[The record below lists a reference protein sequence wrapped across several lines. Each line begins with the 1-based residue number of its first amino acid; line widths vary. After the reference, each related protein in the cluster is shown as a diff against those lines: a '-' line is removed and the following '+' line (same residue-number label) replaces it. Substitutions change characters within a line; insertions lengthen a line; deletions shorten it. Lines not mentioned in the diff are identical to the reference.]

1 MESTRRCGILLH
13 PTSLPGPY
21 GAGDFGADAYHF
33 ADWLASARQSFWQM
47 LPLCDIGTG
56 NSPYMSPSAFA
67 GNIFLI
73 GLDTLCNAGWLK
85 KEELIPDNAFDRY
98 RVHYPTV
105 SAFRMSRLKLA
116 SGRFFGSAD
125 TAARHAFELF
135 CEQSA
140 FWLDNYALFRTLNDS
155 YGATWQRLAR
165 TLRPKKPRST
175 GQLCRRTR
183 CRYPVL
189 EILPVV
195 FLRTM
200 ASLAYLCPFKRHRHY
215 RRHPDFRLFKQR
227 RRLGTPRTVRSGF
240 LGIPAHRRRRPSRPV
255 QRQRTTLGQPPV

>member
-21 GAGDFGADAYHF
+21 GAGDFGADAYYF

-67 GNIFLI
+67 GNLFLI

-85 KEELIPDNAFDRY
+85 KEELVPDNAFDRY
-98 RVHYPTV
+98 RVHYPAV

-116 SGRFFGSAD
+116 SDRFFGSAD

-155 YGATWQRLAR
+155 YGATWQRWPEPFARKNPAALANFAEEHAVDIR
-165 TLRPKKPRST
+165 FWKFWRD
-175 GQLCRRTR
+175 
-183 CRYPVL
+183 
-189 EILPVV
+189 E
-195 FLRTM
+195 
-200 ASLAYLCPFKRHRHY
+200 
-215 RRHPDFRLFKQR
+215 
-227 RRLGTPRTVRSGF
+227 
-240 LGIPAHRRRRPSRPV
+240 
-255 QRQRTTLGQPPV
+255 